1 MRKIIILVFAIVLII
16 ATHDHYTKKENKQ
29 INKNDSPTISNRIE
43 KEETPEINEKPSETN
58 EESSD
63 EQIITYVSNVKK
75 EVEAIQEKE
84 IMLTFTIAVSFE
96 IKAGN
101 VIKEKFIILTDF
113 LFYNGEINGIT
124 FDELTT
130 EAKIQ
135 IINMYEEIDLLIEIK
150 IPGYKEKLDKTYQ
163 NIKEDLKVLKNK
175 IKDKYIDEIGEENYK
190 EQQQLLEESI
200 DNLEE
205 SIKPTIDAITEQTIQ
220 AYEKT
225 KQELDNWYQNW
236 KEDVAR

>member
-29 INKNDSPTISNRIE
+29 INEKNSPTISNRIE
-43 KEETPEINEKPSETN
+43 KEETTEINEKPSETN

-84 IMLTFTIAVSFE
+84 IITSSE
-96 IKAGN
+96 KN

-135 IINMYEEIDLLIEIK
+135 VINMYEEIDLIIEIK
-150 IPGYKEKLDKTYQ
+150 IPGYKEKIGKTYQ

-205 SIKPTIDAITEQTIQ
+205 SIKPTIDEITEQTIE

>member
-84 IMLTFTIAVSFE
+84 IITSSE
-96 IKAGN
+96 KN

-135 IINMYEEIDLLIEIK
+135 VINMYEEIDLLIEIK

-175 IKDKYIDEIGEENYK
+175 IKDKYIDKIGEENYK

-205 SIKPTIDAITEQTIQ
+205 SVKPTIDAITEQTIE